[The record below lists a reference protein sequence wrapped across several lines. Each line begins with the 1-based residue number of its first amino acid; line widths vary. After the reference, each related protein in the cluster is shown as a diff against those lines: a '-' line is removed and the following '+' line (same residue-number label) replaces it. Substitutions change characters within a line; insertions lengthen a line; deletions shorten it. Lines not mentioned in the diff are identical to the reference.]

1 MIPYSELFEVEL
13 ENHLEKLED
22 KFEYKRGTTTG
33 LQMLNAPLSFDIET
47 TSWKHKNGDQTLF
60 LANMY
65 VCMVSLDG
73 MKISFRYWHEFQE
86 FCEKI
91 SQFLFLGKNQ
101 RKRKKDRRFAKR
113 CIVIYVHNLGYEFE
127 FIRDMFTWESKPH
140 IFAKTHSPIA
150 VRSDLGIEFR
160 CSYIASGLSLAKV
173 GENLQTPIQKSGD
186 LDYEKW
192 RHNETP
198 LTGKEWGYCETD
210 LDIVDA
216 WVQEQIDYYGSVFEI
231 PYTNTG
237 IVRRELKEHIATR
250 GEEVT
255 EAQRRKNIFAW
266 NDANARH
273 WKMTPND
280 YEALRLAFMGGYTHG
295 TYRHFNRVIE
305 MVTSYDFTSSY
316 PAVMLME
323 KFPMGTPVKVDPKK
337 FSIPRIYNELDNPQ
351 KNEYAY
357 IVMAQFHGLRIR
369 SDVADAPLSKS
380 KAYIKLENG
389 DWVKPKNDN
398 QNMEI
403 FNGRIISADTIAT
416 VATEQ
421 DLLIFRDAYEWDSVE
436 TIWVR
441 RMIKN
446 YLPIELFE
454 VILDL
459 YYKKNTLKGVVG
471 KEQEYMRSKGMLNSV
486 YGMCVTRKDK
496 DTVSYFGDWDIEKGD
511 TAEALAEAMEKYN
524 KSIHTVHNFQSLFYA
539 WGVWVTAYA
548 RRNLWT
554 GIKAVGHDFVYADTD
569 SIKIVNAENHQGYI
583 EAYNEGV
590 KAKLKKSFDHYKIPI
605 EFACPD
611 NKWIGVW
618 DFDGFYT
625 RFKHVGAKRYL
636 VEYENGNMQL
646 TCAGVQ
652 KKAGLAY
659 LQKGSP
665 DNTETFEKFNNELE
679 IPAGE
684 TGKSTR
690 IIVNAIDDQAPMTD
704 YLGKT
709 KLVPI
714 ENGIH
719 LAPSSYT
726 MSEDGIFMELL
737 QLQLLQKYGTETI
750 QDI

>member
-1 MIPYSELFEVEL
+1 
-13 ENHLEKLED
+13 
-22 KFEYKRGTTTG
+22 
-33 LQMLNAPLSFDIET
+33 
-47 TSWKHKNGDQTLF
+47 
-60 LANMY
+60 
-65 VCMVSLDG
+65 
-73 MKISFRYWHEFQE
+73 
-86 FCEKI
+86 
-91 SQFLFLGKNQ
+91 
-101 RKRKKDRRFAKR
+101 
-113 CIVIYVHNLGYEFE
+113 
-127 FIRDMFTWESKPH
+127 
-140 IFAKTHSPIA
+140 
-150 VRSDLGIEFR
+150 
-160 CSYIASGLSLAKV
+160 
-173 GENLQTPIQKSGD
+173 
-186 LDYEKW
+186 
-192 RHNETP
+192 TP

-524 KSIHTVHNFQSLFYA
+524 KSIHTVHNFQSLF
-539 WGVWVTAYA
+539 
-548 RRNLWT
+548 
-554 GIKAVGHDFVYADTD
+554 
-569 SIKIVNAENHQGYI
+569 
-583 EAYNEGV
+583 
-590 KAKLKKSFDHYKIPI
+590 
-605 EFACPD
+605 
-611 NKWIGVW
+611 
-618 DFDGFYT
+618 
-625 RFKHVGAKRYL
+625 
-636 VEYENGNMQL
+636 
-646 TCAGVQ
+646 
-652 KKAGLAY
+652 
-659 LQKGSP
+659 
-665 DNTETFEKFNNELE
+665 
-679 IPAGE
+679 
-684 TGKSTR
+684 
-690 IIVNAIDDQAPMTD
+690 
-704 YLGKT
+704 
-709 KLVPI
+709 
-714 ENGIH
+714 
-719 LAPSSYT
+719 
-726 MSEDGIFMELL
+726 
-737 QLQLLQKYGTETI
+737 
-750 QDI
+750 